1 VQPGCDIM
9 LLLVQLL
16 MMTQS
21 ATQMTNDFHN
31 DDSSEH
37 DHMVWALQ
45 NAIPDS

>member
-1 VQPGCDIM
+1 M

-45 NAIPDS
+45 NAISDS